1 MSRHSKILIT
11 ALLCAA
17 ALWPVGLRAQDPA
30 EAECREHL
38 QLLGAACARFLSI
51 TEGKPPARMSDLYK
65 QGIVFDLE
73 AFTCPALSNRIT
85 DA

>member
-30 EAECREHL
+30 EAECREH
-38 QLLGAACARFLSI
+38 QQVLGAAYARFLSI
-51 TEGKPPARMSDLYK
+51 T
-65 QGIVFDLE
+65 
-73 AFTCPALSNRIT
+73 
-85 DA
+85 